1 MGATKRDYMDYY
13 SYSTLEEVIYKYNLN
28 LEEQEEQMI
37 YERLCDISP
46 KDIE

>member
-1 MGATKRDYMDYY
+1 MGTTKKDYMNYY
-13 SYSTLEEVIYKYNLN
+13 SYATLEEVIYKYNLN
-28 LEEQEEQMI
+28 LKEQEEQMI